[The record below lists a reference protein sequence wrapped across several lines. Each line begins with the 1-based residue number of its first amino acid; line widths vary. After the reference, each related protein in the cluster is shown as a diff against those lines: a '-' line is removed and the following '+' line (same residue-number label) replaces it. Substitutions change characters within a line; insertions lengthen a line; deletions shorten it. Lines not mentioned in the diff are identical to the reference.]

1 MWIFAGMK
9 MATVRIIPIQSV
21 YRDRYARF
29 HKLNDLARGK
39 AHLYY

>member
-9 MATVRIIPIQSV
+9 MATVRMIPIKSA
-21 YRDRYARF
+21 YRDRYAHF
-29 HKLNDLARGK
+29 HKLNDLASGK